1 MGQNVSTNE
10 IAGFL
15 NQLYL
20 CLWSKLMKQLDVIM
34 NSWKFKIDENFFQ
47 KLGGHGQ
54 KRGWSFWSWDS
65 EIVSISKTNSF
76 NKLIFCV
83 PVQIQED

>member
-20 CLWSKLMKQLDVIM
+20 CLWNKLMKQLDVIM
-34 NSWKFKIDENFFQ
+34 NSSKFKIDENFFQ

-54 KRGWSFWSWDS
+54 KRG
-65 EIVSISKTNSF
+65 
-76 NKLIFCV
+76 
-83 PVQIQED
+83 